1 MPWPRHFLAACLVAS
16 AVVASGCGNHG
27 IKVSQSAGTDVHH
40 GAILFNERCAGC
52 HTLDA
57 ADAYAS
63 LDLLREIEGLRRAL
77 ETRSV
82 IGQAIGIV
90 MTQET
95 LTADAAFAELVHRSS
110 RANMKL
116 RDVAVAIVAEVER
129 RATTS

>member
-1 MPWPRHFLAACLVAS
+1 MTTTEPVD
-16 AVVASGCGNHG
+16 VVPTG
-27 IKVSQSAGTDVHH
+27 GTEDLT
-40 GAILFNERCAGC
+40 AF
-52 HTLDA
+52 DA
-57 ADAYAS
+57 ADADAS

>member
-1 MPWPRHFLAACLVAS
+1 VTTTES
-16 AVVASGCGNHG
+16 VDVVPTG
-27 IKVSQSAGTDVHH
+27 GTEDLT
-40 GAILFNERCAGC
+40 AF
-52 HTLDA
+52 DA
-57 ADAYAS
+57 ADADAS